1 MRPENPLHIE
11 VETHFLP
18 EHSDPQQS
26 RYAFAYTLTL
36 TNLSE
41 TTLTLQRRHWLIIDG
56 DGRQSEVEG
65 EGVVGETPVLPPGGR
80 YRYTSSVIFPT
91 PVGTMQGFYTLS
103 GASGQVKASIEP
115 FTFRQPGAVH

>member
-1 MRPENPLHIE
+1 MLSEGPLHIE
-11 VETHFLP
+11 VVTRFLP
-18 EHSDPQQS
+18 EHSDPAQD
-26 RYAFAYTLTL
+26 RYAFAYTITL
-36 TNLSE
+36 TNLGE
-41 TTLTLQRRHWLIIDG
+41 HTLTLKRRHWLIIDG

-103 GASGQVKASIEP
+103 GTDGPVKASIPP